1 MATIE
6 VDGQTFEV
14 EDGTRLVLAL
24 EDNGIDVMH
33 RCGGY
38 AGCTTCR
45 VEFGAGEPAEMT
57 VAERD
62 VLEKRELMGSARLS
76 CQIHCA
82 GIMAVT
88 PLVRV
93 SASGADGPGA
103 RPEDD
108 ITPDPEWIARG

>member
-1 MATIE
+1 MAHVK

-14 EDGTRLVLAL
+14 ADGTRLVLAL
-24 EDNGIDVMH
+24 EDAGIDVMH

-45 VEFGAGEPAEMT
+45 VEFSEGEPSAMT

-62 VLEKRELMGSARLS
+62 VLEKRDLLGSSRLS
-76 CQIHCA
+76 CQITCQ
-82 GIMAVT
+82 GTMALT

-93 SASGADGPGA
+93 SSSGVDGPGA
-103 RPEDD
+103 RPEDG
-108 ITPDPEWIARG
+108 ITPEPEWI

>member
-1 MATIE
+1 MAYVK

-14 EDGTRLVLAL
+14 ADGTRLVLAL
-24 EDNGIDVMH
+24 EDAGIDVMH

-45 VEFGAGEPAEMT
+45 VDFADGEPSAMT

-62 VLEKRELMGSARLS
+62 VLEKRDLLGSSRLS
-76 CQIHCA
+76 CQIACE
-82 GIMAVT
+82 GTMVVT

-93 SASGADGPGA
+93 ASSGADGPGA
-103 RPEDD
+103 RPEDR
-108 ITPDPEWIARG
+108 ITPDPEWI